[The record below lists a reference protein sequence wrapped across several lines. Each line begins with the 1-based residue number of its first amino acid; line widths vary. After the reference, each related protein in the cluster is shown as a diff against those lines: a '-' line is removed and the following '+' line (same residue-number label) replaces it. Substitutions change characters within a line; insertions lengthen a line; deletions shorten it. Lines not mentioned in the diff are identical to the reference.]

1 MIRKGPRLP
10 LRHLWLFI
18 LDYPPRHLMANRSP
32 PIFPWEH
39 PGIILI
45 WAKGLPLGVS
55 LLAVRPALLP
65 GLALYL
71 RPALLPGLALYLRP
85 ALLPGLAL
93 YLRPALLPGLA
104 LLPRLALYLRP
115 ALLSLRAGLLN
126 LRMASTITE
135 DIPGRHRILCLVI
148 TEHAPLHQEL
158 VQGSA
163 GCQIFRPTRVLRRLS
178 QRIEERTRT
187 RVLLLP

>member
-55 LLAVRPALLP
+55 LLAV
-65 GLALYL
+65 

-163 GCQIFRPTRVLRRLS
+163 GCQIFRPTRVLRLS
-178 QRIEERTRT
+178 QRIEEPTPT
-187 RVLLLP
+187 HVLLLP